1 MFTRRVTA
9 ALCAL
14 AILTVCSAISLSRDG
29 MSSYNISVT
38 LSPQENTLAGAE
50 WVEYVNDTAKP
61 LGEVVF
67 LLVANWG
74 REQNPYVD
82 PVLLDE
88 GYVAGFDPTWTVID
102 DVSDAA
108 KAPLPYRFEPSPPSL
123 QTYSLDD
130 VLLVVDLPKPLLPG
144 ERVTLHIGF
153 RTKFAEALSADMCV
167 YRDTYIWRFGWNPI
181 AVARPENEDVFA
193 LPAALYRVE
202 VSVPVGYQTFG
213 GADEQTSSVVAT
225 GWTTTTLSSERP
237 VRSVPLVIGR
247 DLSVVST
254 TWNGVLIDAIC
265 LPGAEGFARVV
276 ASEATE
282 ILPVYAARFGALAPR
297 RVVIVEDPTPGL
309 YGLGSDGMV
318 FLGSLLS
325 RMKDM
330 PAIGMYDRLIEY
342 ALAHELAHLWWGI
355 GVGADFNAENW
366 ISEGFA
372 EYLAVRYFEDRYG
385 VYEPNL
391 FAGLGEGL
399 VEDLISDVFGYYNL
413 RQHMIETPYL
423 ALLKMGFDEGIVKPL
438 RNVEYLNGESVRTY
452 KKGYLVLRMI
462 EGILGRDR
470 MDEVLRDTAAAWEGR
485 TLTVA
490 ALREIVERAA
500 GNALYPEFFD
510 DWVTGDAQLDIAV
523 DGFVSSLGEDGYTTT
538 AIVRRSGPPL
548 PVTIAAT
555 LSDGSTVRTT
565 WISSDGT
572 TAAIPFFVTAL
583 PVVHIHVDP
592 EEMLPDR
599 DRFNNRWPR
608 RVLIDSPLRAVD
620 APPVGRPL
628 DAYVIK
634 VESFAVSGSFR
645 NDHEWSVMAFP
656 HVDEDTDFSSLDWGE
671 LLNHWDVVGAFA
683 ADIDRRL
690 SLRASCTVLDL
701 DFVEGTGN
709 VDASLTAV
717 LSFYT
722 HPDTGSPG
730 RYWYPTYQLDMT
742 FGVLGTV
749 SQLTPYASFT
759 LSESALPA
767 RDRGGSI
774 ALVLGIPGLGET
786 PFAALEWNGTVR
798 YRWGALLY
806 LDLSAS
812 LSEALIRPL
821 PRSFQFSLDK
831 LHGFSELPEGQRQV
845 FVGVDIVLPPTYRDW
860 GYAVLNLA
868 RVASVTPVVFLRG
881 GRTWV
886 EAPPVF
892 DLGFRL
898 ETGGEFRFALVG
910 PLGLE
915 FDLTLGY
922 AYPLIGWNAADQVY
936 LSVNF
941 AL

>member
-1 MFTRRVTA
+1 
-9 ALCAL
+9 
-14 AILTVCSAISLSRDG
+14 
-29 MSSYNISVT
+29 
-38 LSPQENTLAGAE
+38 
-50 WVEYVNDTAKP
+50 
-61 LGEVVF
+61 
-67 LLVANWG
+67 
-74 REQNPYVD
+74 
-82 PVLLDE
+82 
-88 GYVAGFDPTWTVID
+88 
-102 DVSDAA
+102 
-108 KAPLPYRFEPSPPSL
+108 
-123 QTYSLDD
+123 
-130 VLLVVDLPKPLLPG
+130 
-144 ERVTLHIGF
+144 
-153 RTKFAEALSADMCV
+153 
-167 YRDTYIWRFGWNPI
+167 
-181 AVARPENEDVFA
+181 
-193 LPAALYRVE
+193 
-202 VSVPVGYQTFG
+202 
-213 GADEQTSSVVAT
+213 
-225 GWTTTTLSSERP
+225 
-237 VRSVPLVIGR
+237 
-247 DLSVVST
+247 
-254 TWNGVLIDAIC
+254 
-265 LPGAEGFARVV
+265 
-276 ASEATE
+276 
-282 ILPVYAARFGALAPR
+282 
-297 RVVIVEDPTPGL
+297 
-309 YGLGSDGMV
+309 
-318 FLGSLLS
+318 GSLLS

-452 KKGYLVLRMI
+452 KKGYLVLRTV
-462 EGILGRDR
+462 ESILGRDR

-490 ALREIVERAA
+490 ALQEIVERAA

-538 AIVRRSGPPL
+538 AVVRRSGPPL

-572 TAAIPFFVTAL
+572 TAAVPFFVTAL
-583 PVVHIHVDP
+583 PVVHIQIDP

-599 DRFNNRWPR
+599 DRFNNHWPR
-608 RVLIDSPLRAVD
+608 RVLVDSPLRAMD

-634 VESFAVSGSFR
+634 VESLAVSGSFR

-656 HVDEDTDFSSLDWGE
+656 HVDEDTDLSSVDWSE
-671 LLNHWDVVGAFA
+671 LLSHWDVVGAFA

-690 SLRASCTVLDL
+690 SLRADFTILDA
-701 DFVEGTGN
+701 DFAEGTGD
-709 VDASLTAV
+709 VDASFTAL

-730 RYWYPTYQLDMT
+730 RYWYPTYQLDTT
-742 FGVLGTV
+742 FGVLGAM
-749 SQLTPYASFT
+749 SKLTPYASFT
-759 LSESALPA
+759 LSRSALPA

-774 ALVLGIPGLGET
+774 ALVLGIPGLGEA
-786 PFAALEWNGTVR
+786 PFASLEWNGTIR
-798 YRWGALLY
+798 YRWAALLY

-812 LSEALIRPL
+812 ISEALIRPL
-821 PRSFQFSLDK
+821 PSSFQFSLGE
-831 LHGFSELPEGQRQV
+831 LHGFSELPDGQRQV
-845 FVGVDIVLPPTYRDW
+845 FVGVDVVLPPVYRDW

-868 RVASVTPVVFLRG
+868 RVDSATPVFFLRG
-881 GRTWV
+881 GRTWL

-898 ETGGEFRFALVG
+898 ETGGELRFALVG
-910 PLGLE
+910 PLGLG
-915 FDLTLGY
+915 FDLTFGY
-922 AYPLIGWNAADQVY
+922 AYPLIGWDAADQVY
-936 LSVNF
+936 LSIGF
-941 AL
+941 DL